1 MPNHNDHHI
10 SHRYDQE
17 LEALRDEVLNMG
29 AKVEEQI
36 DSAVRALTEGDHAL
50 AEQTIREDHRLNF
63 MEVAADEKAISLLA
77 RRSPAARDLRFV
89 MTAIKT
95 ITDLERMGDEAE
107 KIARTARH
115 LISQKTIRRH
125 QSLPNMSE
133 AVRNQTQQ
141 ALDCLASI
149 DAEAALR
156 VHRQDKKVDE
166 MFEGIFRE
174 LLTYMMENPR
184 NISDSIEILFVAK
197 ALERI
202 GDHSKNITEYVIYLV
217 HGKDVRHTDVNDW
230 YQDEKEGR

>member
-1 MPNHNDHHI
+1 MPDRNDHHI

-17 LEALRDEVLNMG
+17 LEALRDDVLNMG
-29 AKVEEQI
+29 SKVEEQI

-50 AEQTIREDHRLNF
+50 AEQTIREDHRLNS
-63 MEVAADEKAISLLA
+63 MEVEADEKAVSLLA
-77 RRSPAARDLRFV
+77 RRTPAARDLRFV

-107 KIARTARH
+107 KIARMALDLTSERAAKRY
-115 LISQKTIRRH
+115 QA
-125 QSLPNMSE
+125 LPNISE
-133 AVRNQTQQ
+133 AVRNQTRN
-141 ALDCLASI
+141 ALDSLASM

-156 VHRQDKKVDE
+156 VHREDERVDE

-174 LLTYMMENPR
+174 LLTYMMEDPR
-184 NISDSIEILFVAK
+184 HISDSIDILFVAK

-217 HGKDVRHTDVNDW
+217 HGQDVRHTDVNDL
-230 YQDEKEGR
+230 DLEDRD